1 MANRFRFNRKDM
13 GSIVVEGERVDIVGS
28 TLNVVDEHGQSLA
41 SFVESDIVA
50 WWQLQ
55 EGASA
60 SHINAD

>member
-1 MANRFRFNRKDM
+1 MANRFMFNRKDM
-13 GSIVVEGERVDIVGS
+13 GSI
-28 TLNVVDEHGQSLA
+28 VVDEHGQSLA